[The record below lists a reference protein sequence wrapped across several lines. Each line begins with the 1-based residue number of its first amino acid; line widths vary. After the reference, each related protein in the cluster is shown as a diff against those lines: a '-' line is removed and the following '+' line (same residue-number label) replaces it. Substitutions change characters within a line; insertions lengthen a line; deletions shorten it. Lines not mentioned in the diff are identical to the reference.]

1 MLLAAITYCLN
12 INEKVYPRISDKYIS
27 IDSYPALLTRENSDV
42 NLLYCSVISKSSV
55 FV

>member
-12 INEKVYPRISDKYIS
+12 INEKVYPGISDKYVS
-27 IDSYPALLTRENSDV
+27 IDSYPAILARENSDV
-42 NLLYCSVISKSSV
+42 NLLYCRVISKGSI